1 MNSTERAK
9 AIKRFH
15 EECLMPSE
23 LYDLGFEAATRD
35 LREQLE
41 AAETENGRLRET
53 YKNLYVEGMELGLE
67 LAKGSTWHAFTN
79 LKRWHRRFIEHA
91 YDLAQEYL
99 KKHGGE

>member
-1 MNSTERAK
+1 MMNSTERAK

-35 LREQLE
+35 LREQLNE
-41 AAETENGRLRET
+41 AEAVIRHYGDGG
-53 YKNLYVEGMELGLE
+53 VW
-67 LAKGSTWHAFTN
+67 AKPYFDS
-79 LKRWHRRFIEHA
+79 EHA
-91 YDLAQEYL
+91 NNLLVNSHGYDLAQEYL